1 MYNLS
6 WKKSSILY
14 KSDKYWTAHLVGGHQ
29 VEIQNEENIYY
40 FIDNFFIIIKD
51 YNFVFYLR
59 SS

>member
-29 VEIQNEENIYY
+29 VEIQNEENIDYY
-40 FIDNFFIIIKD
+40 KIEDELSGKGRKF
-51 YNFVFYLR
+51 
-59 SS
+59 